1 MTINRKEKILIF
13 VLILFLLVG
22 GTYTLGI
29 MPKNNDKK
37 TAQEEL
43 QTVEGDIAKV
53 KKQIDAVSPARYNK
67 LVEEIR
73 QNEAAY
79 KQLTSTKN
87 NLNEELLPSNMPG
100 HQDSV
105 AIAETLY
112 KFFGDLGF
120 NVEIS
125 LGRPVTT
132 STKKVYTISSAY
144 KTDMQ
149 TLYKVTDAIAR
160 VKSYNLTYLS
170 MTPDCITGVYENPK
184 PKGIAKLNRNIKGG
198 I

>member
-43 QTVEGDIAKV
+43 QTVEGDISKI
-53 KKQIDAVSPARYNK
+53 KKQIDAVSPSKYNK
-67 LVEEIR
+67 LVEEISR
-73 QNEAAY
+73 NEAAL

-87 NLNEELLPSNMPG
+87 NLNEELMPSNMPG
-100 HQDSV
+100 HQDSM
-105 AIAETLY
+105 AITETLY
-112 KFFGDLGF
+112 KFFGEYGF
-120 NVEIS
+120 DVEIS

-132 STKKVYTISSAY
+132 QTKKVYTVSSAY
-144 KTDMQ
+144 TSDME
-149 TLYKVTDAIAR
+149 TLYEVVDAIAR
-160 VKSYNLTYLS
+160 VKSFNLTHLT
-170 MTPDCITGVYENPK
+170 MTPSGSEVSGSFTMTITY
-184 PKGIAKLNRNIKGG
+184 ILND
-198 I
+198 

>member
-43 QTVEGDIAKV
+43 QTVEGDIAKI
-53 KKQIDAVSPARYNK
+53 KKQNAAVSPSEYNR
-67 LVEEIR
+67 LIEDIR
-73 QNEAAY
+73 KNEAAY
-79 KQLTSTKN
+79 KQLTSTNN
-87 NLNEELLPSNMPG
+87 NLNEELIPSNMPG

-170 MTPDCITGVYENPK
+170 MTPDGNNVSGTFSMTITY
-184 PKGIAKLNRNIKGG
+184 ILNE
-198 I
+198 

>member
-43 QTVEGDIAKV
+43 QTVEGDIAKI
-53 KKQIDAVSPARYNK
+53 KKQNAAVSPSEYNR
-67 LVEEIR
+67 LIEDIR
-73 QNEAAY
+73 KNEAAY

-144 KTDMQ
+144 NTDMQ

-170 MTPDCITGVYENPK
+170 MTPDGNNVSGTFSMTITY
-184 PKGIAKLNRNIKGG
+184 ILNE
-198 I
+198 

>member
-43 QTVEGDIAKV
+43 QTVEGDIAKI
-53 KKQIDAVSPARYNK
+53 KKQNAAVSPSEYNR
-67 LVEEIR
+67 LIEDIR
-73 QNEAAY
+73 RNEAAY

-144 KTDMQ
+144 NTDMQ

-170 MTPDCITGVYENPK
+170 MTPDGNNVSGTFSMTITY
-184 PKGIAKLNRNIKGG
+184 ILNE
-198 I
+198 

>member
-170 MTPDCITGVYENPK
+170 MTPDGNNVSGTLSMTITY
-184 PKGIAKLNRNIKGG
+184 ILNE
-198 I
+198 

>member
-13 VLILFLLVG
+13 ILILFLLVG

-53 KKQIDAVSPARYNK
+53 KKQNAAVSPSEYNR
-67 LVEEIR
+67 LIEDIR
-73 QNEAAY
+73 RNEAAL
-79 KQLTSTKN
+79 KQLTSPSN
-87 NLNEELLPSNMPG
+87 NLNEELIPSNMPG

-170 MTPDCITGVYENPK
+170 MTPDGNDVSGTFTMTITY
-184 PKGIAKLNRNIKGG
+184 ILNE
-198 I
+198 

>member
-53 KKQIDAVSPARYNK
+53 KKQTDSVSPARYNK

-144 KTDMQ
+144 KTNMQ

-160 VKSYNLTYLS
+160 VKSFNLTYLS
-170 MTPDCITGVYENPK
+170 MTPDGNDVSGTFSMTITY
-184 PKGIAKLNRNIKGG
+184 ILNE
-198 I
+198 

>member
-13 VLILFLLVG
+13 ILILFLLVG

-160 VKSYNLTYLS
+160 VKSFNLTYLS
-170 MTPDCITGVYENPK
+170 MTPDGNDVSGTFSMTITY
-184 PKGIAKLNRNIKGG
+184 ILNE
-198 I
+198 

>member
-53 KKQIDAVSPARYNK
+53 KKQNAAVSPSEYNR
-67 LVEEIR
+67 LIEDIR
-73 QNEAAY
+73 RNEAAL
-79 KQLTSTKN
+79 KQLTSPSN
-87 NLNEELLPSNMPG
+87 NLNEELIPSNMPG

-144 KTDMQ
+144 KTNMQ

-160 VKSYNLTYLS
+160 VKSFNLTYLS
-170 MTPDCITGVYENPK
+170 MTPDGNDVSGTFSMTITY
-184 PKGIAKLNRNIKGG
+184 ILNE
-198 I
+198 

>member
-53 KKQIDAVSPARYNK
+53 KKQNAAVSPSEYNR
-67 LVEEIR
+67 LIEDIR
-73 QNEAAY
+73 KNEAAY
-79 KQLTSTKN
+79 KQLTSTNN

-144 KTDMQ
+144 KTNMQ

-170 MTPDCITGVYENPK
+170 MTPDGNNVSGTFSMTITY
-184 PKGIAKLNRNIKGG
+184 ILNE
-198 I
+198 

>member
-73 QNEAAY
+73 QNEAAL
-79 KQLTSTKN
+79 KQLTSPSN
-87 NLNEELLPSNMPG
+87 NLMKILYPAIC
-100 HQDSV
+100 QDIRILWRLRKRCTSSL
-105 AIAETLY
+105 ATL
-112 KFFGDLGF
+112 
-120 NVEIS
+120 V
-125 LGRPVTT
+125 
-132 STKKVYTISSAY
+132 ST
-144 KTDMQ
+144 
-149 TLYKVTDAIAR
+149 LR
-160 VKSYNLTYLS
+160 
-170 MTPDCITGVYENPK
+170 
-184 PKGIAKLNRNIKGG
+184 
-198 I
+198 

>member
-53 KKQIDAVSPARYNK
+53 KKQNAAVSPSEYNR
-67 LVEEIR
+67 LIEDIR
-73 QNEAAY
+73 KNEAAY
-79 KQLTSTKN
+79 KQLTSTNN

-160 VKSYNLTYLS
+160 VKSYNLVHLS
-170 MTPDCITGVYENPK
+170 MTPDGNDVSGTFTMTITY
-184 PKGIAKLNRNIKGG
+184 ILNE
-198 I
+198 

>member
-73 QNEAAY
+73 QNEAAL
-79 KQLTSTKN
+79 KQLTSPSN
-87 NLNEELLPSNMPG
+87 NLNEELIPSNMPG

-125 LGRPVTT
+125 LGRPVPA

-170 MTPDCITGVYENPK
+170 MTPDGNDVSGTFSMTITY
-184 PKGIAKLNRNIKGG
+184 ILNK
-198 I
+198 

>member
-1 MTINRKEKILIF
+1 MTINRKEKVLIF
-13 VLILFLLVG
+13 ILILFLLVG

-160 VKSYNLTYLS
+160 VKSFNLVHLS
-170 MTPDCITGVYENPK
+170 MTPDGNNVSGTFSMTITY
-184 PKGIAKLNRNIKGG
+184 ILNE
-198 I
+198 

>member
-170 MTPDCITGVYENPK
+170 MTPDGNNVAGTFSMTITY
-184 PKGIAKLNRNIKGG
+184 ILNE
-198 I
+198 

>member
-53 KKQIDAVSPARYNK
+53 KKQNAAVSPSEYNR
-67 LVEEIR
+67 LIEDIR
-73 QNEAAY
+73 KNEAAY
-79 KQLTSTKN
+79 KQLTSTNN

-170 MTPDCITGVYENPK
+170 MTPDGNNVSGTFSMTITY
-184 PKGIAKLNRNIKGG
+184 ILNE
-198 I
+198 

>member
-43 QTVEGDIAKV
+43 QTVEGDIAKI
-53 KKQIDAVSPARYNK
+53 KKQNAAVSPSEYNR
-67 LVEEIR
+67 LIEDIR
-73 QNEAAY
+73 RNEAAL
-79 KQLTSTKN
+79 KQLTSPSN

-144 KTDMQ
+144 NTDMQ

-170 MTPDCITGVYENPK
+170 MKPDGNNVSGTFSMTITY
-184 PKGIAKLNRNIKGG
+184 ILNE
-198 I
+198 

>member
-53 KKQIDAVSPARYNK
+53 KKQNAAVSPSEYNR
-67 LVEEIR
+67 LIEDIR
-73 QNEAAY
+73 KNEAAY
-79 KQLTSTKN
+79 KQLTSTNN

-170 MTPDCITGVYENPK
+170 MTPDGNDVSGTFSMTITY
-184 PKGIAKLNRNIKGG
+184 ILNE
-198 I
+198 

>member
-53 KKQIDAVSPARYNK
+53 KKQNAAVSPSEYNRHI
-67 LVEEIR
+67 EDIR
-73 QNEAAY
+73 KNEAAY
-79 KQLTSTKN
+79 KQLTSTNN

-170 MTPDCITGVYENPK
+170 MTPDGNNVSGTFSMTITY
-184 PKGIAKLNRNIKGG
+184 ILNE
-198 I
+198 

>member
-53 KKQIDAVSPARYNK
+53 KKQNAAVSPSEYNR
-67 LVEEIR
+67 LIEDIR
-73 QNEAAY
+73 KNEAAY
-79 KQLTSTKN
+79 KQLTSTNN

-144 KTDMQ
+144 NTDMQ

-170 MTPDCITGVYENPK
+170 MKPDGNNVSGTFSMTITY
-184 PKGIAKLNRNIKGG
+184 ILNE
-198 I
+198 

>member
-53 KKQIDAVSPARYNK
+53 KNQNAAVSPSEYNR
-67 LVEEIR
+67 LIEDIR
-73 QNEAAY
+73 RNEAAL
-79 KQLTSTKN
+79 KQLTSPSN
-87 NLNEELLPSNMPG
+87 NLNEELIPSNMPG

-160 VKSYNLTYLS
+160 VKSYNLVHLS
-170 MTPDCITGVYENPK
+170 MTPDGNDVSGTFTMTITY
-184 PKGIAKLNRNIKGG
+184 ILNE
-198 I
+198 

>member
-43 QTVEGDIAKV
+43 QTVEGDIAKI
-53 KKQIDAVSPARYNK
+53 KKQNAAVSPSEYNR
-67 LVEEIR
+67 LIEDIR
-73 QNEAAY
+73 RNEAAL
-79 KQLTSTKN
+79 KQLTSPSN
-87 NLNEELLPSNMPG
+87 NLNEELIPSNMPG

-144 KTDMQ
+144 NTDMQ

-170 MTPDCITGVYENPK
+170 MTPDGNNVSGTFSMTITY
-184 PKGIAKLNRNIKGG
+184 ILNE
-198 I
+198 

>member
-132 STKKVYTISSAY
+132 STNKVYTISSAY

-170 MTPDCITGVYENPK
+170 MTPDGIDVSGTFSMTITF
-184 PKGIAKLNRNIKGG
+184 ILNE
-198 I
+198 

>member
-112 KFFGDLGF
+112 KFFGNLGF

-170 MTPDCITGVYENPK
+170 MTPDGNNVSGTFSMTITY
-184 PKGIAKLNRNIKGG
+184 ILNE
-198 I
+198 

>member
-43 QTVEGDIAKV
+43 QTVEGDIAKI
-53 KKQIDAVSPARYNK
+53 KKQNAAVSPSEYNRHI
-67 LVEEIR
+67 EDIR
-73 QNEAAY
+73 RNEAAL
-79 KQLTSTKN
+79 KQLTSPSN

-144 KTDMQ
+144 NTDMQ

-170 MTPDCITGVYENPK
+170 MTPDGNNVSGTFSMTITY
-184 PKGIAKLNRNIKGG
+184 ILNE
-198 I
+198 

>member
-43 QTVEGDIAKV
+43 QTVEGDIAKI
-53 KKQIDAVSPARYNK
+53 KKQNAAVSPSEYNR
-67 LVEEIR
+67 LIEDIR
-73 QNEAAY
+73 RNEAAL
-79 KQLTSTKN
+79 KQLTSPSN

-170 MTPDCITGVYENPK
+170 MTPDGNDVSGTFSMTITY
-184 PKGIAKLNRNIKGG
+184 ILNE
-198 I
+198 

>member
-87 NLNEELLPSNMPG
+87 NLNEELIPSNMPG

-170 MTPDCITGVYENPK
+170 MTPDGNNVSGTFSMTITY
-184 PKGIAKLNRNIKGG
+184 ILNE
-198 I
+198 

>member
-144 KTDMQ
+144 NTDMQ

-170 MTPDCITGVYENPK
+170 MKPDGNDVSGTFSMTITY
-184 PKGIAKLNRNIKGG
+184 ILNE
-198 I
+198 

>member
-144 KTDMQ
+144 NTDMQ

-170 MTPDCITGVYENPK
+170 MTPDGNNVSGTFSMTITY
-184 PKGIAKLNRNIKGG
+184 ILNE
-198 I
+198 

>member
-53 KKQIDAVSPARYNK
+53 KKQNAAVSPSEYNR
-67 LVEEIR
+67 LIEDIR
-73 QNEAAY
+73 KNEAAL
-79 KQLTSTKN
+79 KQLTSPSN
-87 NLNEELLPSNMPG
+87 NLNEELIPSNMPG

-170 MTPDCITGVYENPK
+170 MTPDGNNVSGTFSMTITY
-184 PKGIAKLNRNIKGG
+184 ILNE
-198 I
+198 

>member
-53 KKQIDAVSPARYNK
+53 KKQNAAVSPSEYNK
-67 LVEEIR
+67 RIEDIR
-73 QNEAAY
+73 QNEAAL
-79 KQLTSTKN
+79 KQYISLSN
-87 NLNEELLPSNMPG
+87 NLNKELIPSNMPG

-170 MTPDCITGVYENPK
+170 MTPDGNDVSGTFSMTITY
-184 PKGIAKLNRNIKGG
+184 ILNE
-198 I
+198 

>member
-1 MTINRKEKILIF
+1 MTINRKEKVLIF
-13 VLILFLLVG
+13 ILILFLLVG

-53 KKQIDAVSPARYNK
+53 KKQNAAVSPSEYNR
-67 LVEEIR
+67 LIEDIR
-73 QNEAAY
+73 KNEAAL
-79 KQLTSTKN
+79 KQLTSPSN
-87 NLNEELLPSNMPG
+87 NLNEELIPSNMPG

-160 VKSYNLTYLS
+160 VKSFNLTYLS
-170 MTPDCITGVYENPK
+170 MTPDGNDVSGTFSMTITY
-184 PKGIAKLNRNIKGG
+184 ILNE
-198 I
+198 

>member
-43 QTVEGDIAKV
+43 QTVEGDIAKI
-53 KKQIDAVSPARYNK
+53 KKQNAAVSPSEYNG
-67 LVEEIR
+67 LIEDIR
-73 QNEAAY
+73 RNEAAL
-79 KQLTSTKN
+79 KQLTSPSN

-144 KTDMQ
+144 NTDMQ

-170 MTPDCITGVYENPK
+170 MTPDGNNVSGTFSMTITY
-184 PKGIAKLNRNIKGG
+184 ILNE
-198 I
+198 

>member
-73 QNEAAY
+73 QNEAAL
-79 KQLTSTKN
+79 KQLTSPSN

-132 STKKVYTISSAY
+132 SIKKVYTISSAY
-144 KTDMQ
+144 NTDMQ

-170 MTPDCITGVYENPK
+170 MTPDGNNVSGTFSMTITY
-184 PKGIAKLNRNIKGG
+184 ILNE
-198 I
+198 

>member
-144 KTDMQ
+144 KTNMQ

-170 MTPDCITGVYENPK
+170 MTPDGNNVSGTFSMTITY
-184 PKGIAKLNRNIKGG
+184 ILNE
-198 I
+198 

>member
-1 MTINRKEKILIF
+1 MTINRKEKVLIF
-13 VLILFLLVG
+13 ILILFLLVG

-160 VKSYNLTYLS
+160 VKSFNLTYLS
-170 MTPDCITGVYENPK
+170 MTPDGNDVSGTFSMTITY
-184 PKGIAKLNRNIKGG
+184 ILNE
-198 I
+198 

>member
-1 MTINRKEKILIF
+1 MTINRKEKVLIF
-13 VLILFLLVG
+13 ILILFLLVG

-53 KKQIDAVSPARYNK
+53 KKQTDSVSPARYNK

-100 HQDSV
+100 HQDSL

-144 KTDMQ
+144 KTNMQ

-160 VKSYNLTYLS
+160 VKSFNLTYLS
-170 MTPDCITGVYENPK
+170 MTPDGNDVSGTFSMTITY
-184 PKGIAKLNRNIKGG
+184 ILNE
-198 I
+198 

>member
-1 MTINRKEKILIF
+1 MTINKKEKILIF

-144 KTDMQ
+144 KTNMQ

-160 VKSYNLTYLS
+160 VKSFNLTYLS
-170 MTPDCITGVYENPK
+170 MTPDGNDVSGTFSMTITY
-184 PKGIAKLNRNIKGG
+184 ILNE
-198 I
+198 

>member
-87 NLNEELLPSNMPG
+87 TLNEELLPSNMPG

-170 MTPDCITGVYENPK
+170 MTPDGNNVSGTFSMTITY
-184 PKGIAKLNRNIKGG
+184 ILNE
-198 I
+198 

>member
-53 KKQIDAVSPARYNK
+53 KKQNAAVSPSEYNR
-67 LVEEIR
+67 LIEDIR
-73 QNEAAY
+73 KNEAAL
-79 KQLTSTKN
+79 KQLTSPSN

-144 KTDMQ
+144 NTDMQ

-170 MTPDCITGVYENPK
+170 MTPDGNNVSGTFSMTITY
-184 PKGIAKLNRNIKGG
+184 ILNE
-198 I
+198 